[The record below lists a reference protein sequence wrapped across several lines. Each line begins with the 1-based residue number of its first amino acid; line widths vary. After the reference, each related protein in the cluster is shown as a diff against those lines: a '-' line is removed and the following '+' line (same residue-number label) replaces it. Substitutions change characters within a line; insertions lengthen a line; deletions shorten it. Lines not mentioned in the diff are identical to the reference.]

1 VTNRRLPETVLT
13 FPILTLYN
21 KYMASSENIID
32 RIKKTSPDM
41 AEVVSDFISA
51 TGSKGL
57 IMLTD
62 DMTPEEEEMAVFKS
76 LIEDGYST
84 EDAER
89 LAPVSLKELKP
100 FLRRFMSLK
109 L

>member
-41 AEVVSDFISA
+41 AEVVSDFIQLA
-51 TGSKGL
+51 GGEGL
-57 IMLTD
+57 LILTD
-62 DMTPEEEEMAVFKS
+62 DMTTTEKEMVVFELLLK
-76 LIEDGYST
+76 EGYSA

-89 LAPVSLKELKP
+89 LAPIRLKESEDI
-100 FLRRFMSLK
+100 FATF
-109 L
+109 